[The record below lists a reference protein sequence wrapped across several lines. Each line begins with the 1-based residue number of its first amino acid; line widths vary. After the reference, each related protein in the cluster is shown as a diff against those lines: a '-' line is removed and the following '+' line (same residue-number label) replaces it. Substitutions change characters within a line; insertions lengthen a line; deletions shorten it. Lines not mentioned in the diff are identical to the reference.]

1 VTSPKTPEL
10 SGPVEDYLKVIFELE
25 ATDGS
30 AGTNEIAS
38 ALGIAPASVSGMIRR
53 LAEQGWIAHERYR
66 GVRLTRA
73 GKRAALRTIRRHR
86 VIEAY
91 LTTALGYPW
100 DRVHDEA
107 ERLEHAA
114 SDELIDRMASAIGEP
129 STDPHGAPIPTREGT
144 IAEERLASLA
154 TVPVGKRVRI
164 QRVGDRDAEQLRYLA
179 EIGITPGRQVEVIAR
194 APFDGPIDLRIGR
207 VVRSIGPAL
216 ARQIAVA
223 S

>member
-1 VTSPKTPEL
+1 
-10 SGPVEDYLKVIFELE
+10 
-25 ATDGS
+25 
-30 AGTNEIAS
+30 
-38 ALGIAPASVSGMIRR
+38 M
-53 LAEQGWIAHERYR
+53 
-66 GVRLTRA
+66 
-73 GKRAALRTIRRHR
+73 AA
-86 VIEAY
+86 
-91 LTTALGYPW
+91 
-100 DRVHDEA
+100 
-107 ERLEHAA
+107 
-114 SDELIDRMASAIGEP
+114 AIGEP